1 MGTDMYPGKEADIR
15 EEARRIEI
23 LFLLLGFAAVL
34 AILGIYGDAM
44 GIYDKIFN
52 FYGDIWEILFLR

>member
-1 MGTDMYPGKEADIR
+1 MYPDVEAYLR
-15 EEARRIEI
+15 QEARRIEI

-34 AILGIYGDAM
+34 AILGIYGDAL

-52 FYGDIWEILFLR
+52 FYGDIWEIIFPR